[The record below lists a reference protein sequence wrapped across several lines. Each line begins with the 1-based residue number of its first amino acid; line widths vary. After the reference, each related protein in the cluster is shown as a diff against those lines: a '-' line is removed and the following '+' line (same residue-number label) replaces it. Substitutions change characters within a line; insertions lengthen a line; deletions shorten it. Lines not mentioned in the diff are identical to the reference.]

1 MIGSSLDTLELKL
14 VSVHCC
20 WHAEVAVARTFVS
33 FGFKVIGCQSQNV
46 ALWLL
51 VLARKRLNCK
61 EDIDIVSLCAV
72 WLPFSYFWCQFFLFV
87 LVGKLAGSVATWWSF
102 EMSVYWWLLVII
114 GELGLWE
121 DLWGGQGSGGGLKLS
136 TWSDHVASIS
146 ANYHRPTAAIWIQ
159 QGDVWGH
166 GYAPSHWSTLSYHNC
181 FFVWVFLVAAMLTN
195 SRDTAE

>member
-72 WLPFSYFWCQFFLFV
+72 WLPFSFFLPKKNLCQFLLFV
-87 LVGKLAGSVATWWSF
+87 LVVLWPPCGLLRWVFPVFIGD
-102 EMSVYWWLLVII
+102 YWWTWALGRFVRRTRQRWWLEALYLVGPCCI
-114 GELGLWE
+114 
-121 DLWGGQGSGGGLKLS
+121 DQCKLS
-136 TWSDHVASIS
+136 SSNHCHLNPTRGRLGTWVCSVTLVNSVIS
-146 ANYHRPTAAIWIQ
+146 
-159 QGDVWGH
+159 
-166 GYAPSHWSTLSYHNC
+166 
-181 FFVWVFLVAAMLTN
+181 
-195 SRDTAE
+195 

>member
-20 WHAEVAVARTFVS
+20 WHAEVALARTFVS
-33 FGFKVIGCQSQNV
+33 FGIKVIGCQSQNI

-114 GELGLWE
+114 GDYWWNWALGRFVRRTRQRWWLE
-121 DLWGGQGSGGGLKLS
+121 ALYLVGPCCIDQCKLS
-136 TWSDHVASIS
+136 SSNRCHLNPTRGRLGTWVCSVIS
-146 ANYHRPTAAIWIQ
+146 
-159 QGDVWGH
+159 
-166 GYAPSHWSTLSYHNC
+166 
-181 FFVWVFLVAAMLTN
+181 
-195 SRDTAE
+195 

>member
-20 WHAEVAVARTFVS
+20 WHAEVALARTFVS
-33 FGFKVIGCQSQNV
+33 FGIKVIGCQSQNI

-72 WLPFSYFWCQFFLFV
+72 WLPFSFFCQKNFMPILIV
-87 LVGKLAGSVATWWSF
+87 CAGGSMATLWSF
-102 EMSVYWWLLVII
+102 EMSISSVYWWLLVN
-114 GELGLWE
+114 LGSGKIW
-121 DLWGGQGSGGGLKLS
+121 GQGSGGGLKLS

-146 ANYHRPTAAIWIQ
+146 ANYHRPTTAIWIQ
-159 QGDVWGH
+159 QGDVWGRW
-166 GYAPSHWSTLSYHNC
+166 YAPSYHNC
-181 FFVWVFLVAAMLTN
+181 
-195 SRDTAE
+195 